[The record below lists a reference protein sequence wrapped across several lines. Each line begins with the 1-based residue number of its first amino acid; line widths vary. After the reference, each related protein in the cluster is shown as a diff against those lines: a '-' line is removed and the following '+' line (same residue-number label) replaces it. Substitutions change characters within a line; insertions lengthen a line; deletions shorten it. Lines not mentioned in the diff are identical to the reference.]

1 MELYPGNRVNS
12 ACQLKIATM
21 HGSDLTMPLYRCF
34 AALTVFLACTG
45 NVAAS
50 TPQAW
55 QELFAEAGRQCAAE
69 SGLLDA
75 AALAQPVDLGD
86 VVLVLVGG
94 MWPQPHMKQVP
105 AHLLCRYS
113 KANGDTTVIEM
124 PADWRTQLR

>member
-1 MELYPGNRVNS
+1 MELYPANRVNN

-21 HGSDLTMPLYRCF
+21 HGSDQTMPLRRSF

-45 NVAAS
+45 HATAS

-69 SGLLDA
+69 SGLLEA
-75 AALAQPVDLGD
+75 AALAQPIDLGD

-94 MWPQPHMKQVP
+94 MWPQPHMKQAP
-105 AHLLCRYS
+105 AHFLCRYS
-113 KANGDTTVIEM
+113 KANGDTTVIEL
-124 PADWRTQLR
+124 PADWRAQLR

>member
-12 ACQLKIATM
+12 ACPLKIATM
-21 HGSDLTMPLYRCF
+21 DRSDRTMPVRRCL
-34 AALTVFLACTG
+34 AALTVFLACAG
-45 NVAAS
+45 NAAAS
-50 TPQAW
+50 TPEAW

-75 AALAQPVDLGD
+75 TARAQPIDLGD

-94 MWPQPHMKQVP
+94 MWPQPHMKQAP
-105 AHLLCRYS
+105 AHFLCRYS
-113 KANGDTTVIEM
+113 KVNGDTTVIEL

>member
-1 MELYPGNRVNS
+1 MELYPGNCVKQV
-12 ACQLKIATM
+12 CLLKIATM
-21 HGSDLTMPLYRCF
+21 HDLDQIMPARRCL

-45 NVAAS
+45 TAAAS

-55 QELFAEAGRQCAAE
+55 QELFAAAGRECAAG

-75 AALAQPVDLGD
+75 AALAQPIDLGD

-94 MWPQPHMKQVP
+94 MWSQPHMKLAP

-113 KANGDTTVIEM
+113 KANGDTIVIEL
-124 PADWRTQLR
+124 PADWRAQLR

>member
-1 MELYPGNRVNS
+1 
-12 ACQLKIATM
+12 
-21 HGSDLTMPLYRCF
+21 MPLHRCF
-34 AALTVFLACTG
+34 AALTIFLACTG
-45 NVAAS
+45 HAAAS

-75 AALAQPVDLGD
+75 AALAQPIDLGD

-94 MWPQPHMKQVP
+94 MWPQPHMKQAP

-113 KANGDTTVIEM
+113 KANGDTTVIEL

>member
-1 MELYPGNRVNS
+1 MELYPGNHVNS
-12 ACQLKIATM
+12 VCQPKMATM
-21 HGSDLTMPLYRCF
+21 HRSDRTMPAPRCLT
-34 AALTVFLACTG
+34 ALAFFLACTG

-75 AALAQPVDLGD
+75 AALAQPIDLGD

-94 MWPQPHMKQVP
+94 MWPQPHMKQAP

-113 KANGDTTVIEM
+113 KTNGDTTVIEL